1 MSGSVD
7 SRGIR
12 ARVGASFQASVGDIV
27 FGMEDGAV
35 SIFGLVFGVAA
46 GGSDSHAVVLAGAT
60 GAVAAAVSMM
70 AGAFLDTQSVR
81 DQARSEIE
89 AKRAE
94 FERDPEAVR
103 VRIAARLRG
112 IGFTDEESAV
122 VVTALTREP
131 GAVLEYEEAIE
142 LRLGDTAHQD
152 PRAHAAWMFA
162 SDVIAASIPVIPFIF
177 LPIDQARV
185 VSFVITT
192 ALLVVLGIGRGVI
205 ARRSIA
211 ITTLQTLAV
220 GGAAALA
227 GVAIGRLVGGG

>member
-7 SRGIR
+7 HRGIR

-46 GGSDSHAVVLAGAT
+46 GGSDSRAVVLAGAT

-70 AGAFLDTQSVR
+70 AGAYLDTQSVR
-81 DQARSEIE
+81 DKARSEIE
-89 AKRAE
+89 AKRVE

-103 VRIAARLRG
+103 ARIAARLRG

-185 VSFVITT
+185 VSFLITT
-192 ALLVVLGIGRGVI
+192 ALLVLLGIGRGVI